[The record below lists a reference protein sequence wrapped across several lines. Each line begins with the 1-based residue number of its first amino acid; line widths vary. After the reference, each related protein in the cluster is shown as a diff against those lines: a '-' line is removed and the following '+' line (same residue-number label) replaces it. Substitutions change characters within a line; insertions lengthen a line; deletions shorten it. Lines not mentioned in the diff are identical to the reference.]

1 MSFQVNTMVG
11 RFVKVKCE
19 CKNEQVIFEKA
30 ASEVHCL
37 VCDAVLAEP
46 KGGMAEVKAKV
57 LEFVK

>member
-1 MSFQVNTMVG
+1 MTG

-30 ASEVHCL
+30 ASVVHCL

-46 KGGMAEVKAKV
+46 RGGMAEVKVKA